1 MAFAG
6 YISEIIF
13 DGGLDAQSYLY
24 TLPVVQ
30 YLSAHRRLR
39 LSSNVTFFVGEN
51 GTGKSTLL
59 EAIAVAYGFNAEG
72 GSIHFR
78 FSTKTTH
85 SVLWQHLTLG
95 KKAYAKDGFFLRAE
109 SLYNAATYIE
119 ELDEI
124 PASSPPIL
132 TCYGGVSLHS
142 QSHGE
147 SFLAAVHNRL
157 GGHGLY
163 ILDEPEAALSP
174 MRQLS
179 LMAEI
184 HRLVQNDSQLLIATH
199 SPILMAFPD
208 AEIYLLTNDGIQK
221 TTYEQTEHYLF
232 TKRFLENPNNILR
245 HLFENNNE

>member
-1 MAFAG
+1 MAFSG

-95 KKAYAKDGFFLRAE
+95 KR
-109 SLYNAATYIE
+109 
-119 ELDEI
+119 
-124 PASSPPIL
+124 
-132 TCYGGVSLHS
+132 
-142 QSHGE
+142 
-147 SFLAAVHNRL
+147 
-157 GGHGLY
+157 
-163 ILDEPEAALSP
+163 P
-174 MRQLS
+174 M
-179 LMAEI
+179 
-184 HRLVQNDSQLLIATH
+184 
-199 SPILMAFPD
+199 
-208 AEIYLLTNDGIQK
+208 QK
-221 TTYEQTEHYLF
+221 TAFFCGRKVYTMQQ
-232 TKRFLENPNNILR
+232 PI
-245 HLFENNNE
+245 